1 MFRKSFVTY
10 IIFSLLVLFTTTC
23 FAAEK
28 QPKRIAILPVINQ
41 TGNVQPE
48 IESYIKAELE
58 DKLHIP
64 LNAILNI
71 YEYIPQEE
79 ILKVLPEL
87 SDKKFKTFD
96 SSRLKT
102 VADELSADLVV
113 GICITSLYERQYPHL
128 EDTLLDS
135 NVTLHLI
142 GYDKRKNEL
151 LNIKSQ
157 KSYTDDYSLAG
168 TLPALTREALTKLL
182 NKVDFKKDVF
192 PITPTK
198 NLHE

>member
-1 MFRKSFVTY
+1 MFRKSFVAY

-28 QPKRIAILPVINQ
+28 QPQRIAILPVINQ

-64 LNAILNI
+64 LNAILKI

-79 ILKVLPEL
+79 VLKALPEL
-87 SDKKFKTFD
+87 SDKKLTTFD

-102 VADELSADLVV
+102 AANELSADLVV
-113 GICITSLYERQYPHL
+113 GVIITSLYERQYPHL

-135 NVTLHLI
+135 NVTLHLVS
-142 GYDKRKNEL
+142 YDKRKDEI

-157 KSYTDDYSLAG
+157 KSYTDDYSLSG
-168 TLPALTREALTKLL
+168 TLPALTREALVKLL
-182 NKVDFKKDVF
+182 DKVDFKKDIF
-192 PITPTK
+192 PITK
-198 NLHE
+198 NPNK